1 MAAAR
6 RNHGDA
12 SSLARG
18 RRGGAWRARRRE
30 ARSTAREAG
39 DPAPRW
45 PDPVLPRPD
54 LAARCRATA
63 PSWARSA
70 AAEGRWRRQQRR
82 SEGRTATTAAEGG
95 PCFDDDSGARAALR
109 WWRCSSRAVLRRRRW
124 REGRV
129 PARGG
134 LPPVGGVLLPL
145 SARPGGV
152 ESELLRRWGATLLGN
167 DNICSFSLGML
178 VLPVQ
183 AAAAVAV
190 MARDMSASGV
200 SEIESRRW
208 LMPDGDDHSV
218 RRHGVPGGVAAAG
231 VVQAG
236 PALKPI

>member
-54 LAARCRATA
+54 LAARRRATA

-70 AAEGRWRRQQRR
+70 AAEGRWQRQQRR

-109 WWRCSSRAVLRRRRW
+109 WRRRGSRAVLRRRRW

-152 ESELLRRWGATLLGN
+152 RGEELWGGGLGYWWLRR
-167 DNICSFSLGML
+167 
-178 VLPVQ
+178 
-183 AAAAVAV
+183 
-190 MARDMSASGV
+190 
-200 SEIESRRW
+200 
-208 LMPDGDDHSV
+208 
-218 RRHGVPGGVAAAG
+218 
-231 VVQAG
+231 
-236 PALKPI
+236 